1 MKRFFTFIKG
11 RIAPLGI
18 LSFILAAA
26 ILYQTG
32 AYDFSFIT
40 RSDNYGDHNLTNTP
54 TTPQFSGGA
63 VENPSAP
70 AVSDEVLD
78 SLNSS
83 GNISNNTGTGSENI
97 PSAELER
104 PGKYEGF
111 SASDSYTAD
120 GYSISYKDYSDST
133 ILAEISLDLP
143 TAEYG
148 ANKLIVEF
156 TSARKEEGA
165 IPYSTK
171 KFSSALSMS
180 VELYM
185 GYLLIDDGSQI
196 SIMNNDGTTIGSYP
210 HTYMTPAFARD
221 LSDKPLFHL
230 IAEGYEKYYTL
241 NEETGEFV
249 LSSYDDEFDSR
260 GVYYDYL
267 PGFGLSDNGYK
278 RFSHIVSCIVEMAKK
293 DATDYIESGVPP
305 LTTGTTSTTTAP
317 TQPDSTNA
325 ATPPATEQTTVAPAP
340 ETQPPAT
347 EPPATEPTPTEP
359 TVTEPV
365 VTEPTATDSPATEP
379 TSIESTATE
388 PTVTEPTPTEPTV
401 TEPTTEP
408 SAPSAIDNSEG
419 SVQVYLA
426 RPPRTEILFA
436 SETVAQLLSGNGVQ
450 VLPEPTPDAAAPEAA
465 TAPTS
470 DTDSPVT
477 TTVKYS
483 NYTQTKD
490 GLFVSVEVMERR
502 WGFGKYDYKYS
513 ADYKN
518 APDESKLSNFYKYYR
533 LYNFKDGL
541 CAAVDRDGRMSFRDI
556 YGKAIVTRTGEYYG
570 QSNRMFLTGYAE
582 PLLRGVDA
590 IGSLYFDEG
599 YVMVRQI
606 DIDHKYKNTLSGD
619 YQYLVDN
626 KGERFPLPS
635 GYNLLSY
642 SDGVMLLERDGY
654 YGYYS
659 TEGKWIAQ
667 PIFTYARPFA
677 EGLGVLGFSGS
688 KKGVIDREGNL
699 IVPFKYDHI
708 SNVSCGTFAVYD
720 ENGWKLIAKLE
731 KQG

>member
-1 MKRFFTFIKG
+1 MKRFFTFIKS

-26 ILYQTG
+26 ILYQAG
-32 AYDFSFIT
+32 VYDFSFIT
-40 RSDNYGDHNLTNTP
+40 RSDNYGDHNLTSTP

-63 VENPSAP
+63 VENPNAP

-83 GNISNNTGTGSENI
+83 DNISNNTGTNVI
-97 PSAELER
+97 PSDQLER

-111 SASDSYTAD
+111 ASAETYTAD
-120 GYSISYKDYSDST
+120 GYSISYTDYSDK
-133 ILAEISLDLP
+133 ILLAEISLDLP

-148 ANKLIVEF
+148 ANKLVVEF

-165 IPYSTK
+165 IPYPTK

-185 GYLLIDDGSQI
+185 GYLLIDNGEQI
-196 SIMNNDGTTIGSYP
+196 SIMKNDGTVIGSYP
-210 HTYMTPAFARD
+210 HTYMTPAFVRD
-221 LSDKPLFHL
+221 LSDRPLFHL
-230 IAEGYEKYYTL
+230 VAEGYDTYYML
-241 NEETGEFV
+241 KEDTGEFV
-249 LSSYDDEFDSR
+249 LSDYDDEFDSR

-267 PGFGLSDNGYK
+267 PGFGLSDNGYG
-278 RFSHIVSCIVEMAKK
+278 RFHHVVSCIVEMAKK
-293 DATDYIESGVPP
+293 DAGDYIESGVPP
-305 LTTGTTSTTTAP
+305 ATSGTKPPATQAP
-317 TQPDSTNA
+317 KPNTPAVT
-325 ATPPATEQTTVAPAP
+325 TPPATQAPSTDQSTAAGSETQSGTAPAP
-340 ETQPPAT
+340 ETGAPETQAP
-347 EPPATEPTPTEP
+347 PTEP
-359 TVTEPV
+359 AVTDP
-365 VTEPTATDSPATEP
+365 PAQDP
-379 TSIESTATE
+379 PAQD
-388 PTVTEPTPTEPTV
+388 PPAQ
-401 TEPTTEP
+401 TEP
-408 SAPSAIDNSEG
+408 SAAPSAYDNSE
-419 SVQVYLA
+419 SSDNIVLA

-436 SETVAQLLSGNGVQ
+436 ADSVAQLLSGEAETQ
-450 VLPEPTPDAAAPEAA
+450 APPAPETTPEAPPTEAVTEAGSAA
-465 TAPTS
+465 GSEAGSAPVS
-470 DTDSPVT
+470 DTAAVSGAVT
-477 TTVKYS
+477 TGPKYS
-483 NYTQTKD
+483 NYTMTKD

-502 WGFGKYDYKYS
+502 WGFGLYDYKYS
-513 ADYKN
+513 SDYRN
-518 APDESKLSNFYKYYR
+518 APDESKLSNFYRYYR

-556 YGKAIVTRTGEYYG
+556 YARPIVSRTGEYYG
-570 QSNRMFLTGYAE
+570 QSNRKFLTGYAE
-582 PLLRGVDA
+582 PLLRGVDS

-606 DIDHKYKNTLSGD
+606 DIDHKYKNTISGD
-619 YQYLVDN
+619 FQYLVDD
-626 KGERFPLPS
+626 KGERFPMPS
-635 GYNLLSY
+635 GYDLLAY
-642 SDGVMLLERDGY
+642 ADGVMLLGRDGY

-688 KKGVIDREGNL
+688 KKGIIDREGNL

-720 ENGWKLIAKLE
+720 GEGWKLIAKLE